1 MLSLELLLN
10 YDYYPFKLYLLIS
23 ICIIILNSLMYRY
36 EPNVSLRNWRSTS
49 HTTGIPACETERMED
64 DGDDMDFSLAAEEWD
79 MDDNKAVKKEKSGSF
94 AAMGLEQNILNGLNR
109 MGYKLPT
116 PVQRK
121 ALPIALAGMDIVCMA
136 RTGSGKTCVFL
147 LPLVQK
153 LKMHQMNCGVR
164 AIVLSPT
171 RELAIQTFK
180 FAKDMAKFTDLR
192 IVSIV
197 GGDSI
202 DGQFE
207 ALSNKPDVIIATPG
221 RLMHMIREISTFK
234 LKSVKYL
241 VFDEAD
247 RLFEMG
253 FAEQL
258 NEIVRECP
266 QDRQTLLFSATMP
279 KMLIQFSRAGLRDP
293 QLIRLDTDTK
303 MSDELRMGFF
313 CVRSNEK
320 VAALLYLVRRI
331 IPADQLSIVFAA
343 TRHHSEFLHLMFNKV
358 GVSST
363 VVYGAMDQDARNAN
377 LRAFRN
383 GEVSYLIVTDV
394 AARGIDVPLLNNVI
408 NFHFPSSPKLFVHR
422 CGRAARQ
429 GRIGFALSLVEPD
442 EMPYVCD
449 VISFLGKEIKNK
461 YEPEVDGGV
470 EVIQADGTLGYNL
483 ETMTPN
489 MVHTGLLPQDVIDE
503 ENDFLKRCLADD
515 DILLQMWKTSEN
527 GMIQYKRT
535 RTEASHGGVKLAKAT
550 KKSQTVRDIHPL
562 IIGCD
567 PKKCSK
573 LVAEKAAFVRMLQT
587 FRPAQTV
594 FESGIGTGTSSKAVK
609 GVQKK
614 GGKDSKGVE
623 MMKALRK
630 ATASGLERNKDKIK
644 AMATLEFDETKQSN
658 DWEELDVGISDE
670 FVADAD
676 DTDGRDDDVEHDSIN
691 EEGTN
696 VDNRSPRLS
705 IAERRKLKKKGLS
718 QDEMKGILHK
728 KIEANKYISDA
739 TSAGSTGGDYKDKR
753 FYMSYGNENEKERF
767 EEDNLQP
774 QSNLRSHESQ
784 SATMLE
790 QAMLDVDPED
800 AMAMNNKK
808 RMLRWDAKKRKF
820 VKQSLEEMAGSKRGP
835 KRLRTESGV
844 LIKGS
849 SLPQGEMYEKWKK
862 KSKREINNDSTMGGN
877 NDDADD
883 DRPRP
888 NFKVNTNV
896 KDELK
901 SAPEI
906 RKSRKQKDKLKLKN
920 MEKDKRSQVIGK
932 MKQKSSQFSQS
943 MNRTKAGSKKV
954 KAIWRN

>member
-1 MLSLELLLN
+1 VFLLPSSITLPKSL
-10 YDYYPFKLYLLIS
+10 KS
-23 ICIIILNSLMYRY
+23 IFRFGDAMNQ
-36 EPNVSLRNWRSTS
+36 PVSHR
-49 HTTGIPACETERMED
+49 EMEED
-64 DGDDMDFSLAAEEWD
+64 DGDMNLSFTEDDLDFGDKKGA
-79 MDDNKAVKKEKSGSF
+79 KKEKSGSF

-171 RELAIQTFK
+171 RELAMQTFK

-358 GVSST
+358 GVTST

-449 VISFLGKEIKNK
+449 VTSFLGKEIKNK

-470 EVIQADGTLGYNL
+470 EVIQTDGTLGYNL

-503 ENDFLKRCLADD
+503 ENDFLKRSLADD

-535 RTEASHGGVKLAKAT
+535 RTEASHVGVKLAKAT
-550 KKSQTVRDIHPL
+550 KKSQVVKDIHPL
-562 IIGCD
+562 IVGCD
-567 PKKCSK
+567 PTKCSK
-573 LVAEKAAFVRMLQT
+573 LVADKAAFVRMLQT

-594 FESGIGTGTSSKAVK
+594 FESGIGTGTASKAVK

-630 ATASGLERNKDKIK
+630 ATAAGLERNKDKIK

-658 DWEELDVGISDE
+658 DWEELDVGVTDE
-670 FVADAD
+670 YPDAD
-676 DTDGRDDDVEHDSIN
+676 EVYDHDDGNAEEENSIIEDDMKAES
-691 EEGTN
+691 
-696 VDNRSPRLS
+696 RAPRLS
-705 IAERRKLKKKGLS
+705 IAERRKLKKKGFS
-718 QDEMKGILHK
+718 QDDMNVVLHK
-728 KIEANKYISDA
+728 KIEASKYISDA
-739 TSAGSTGGDYKDKR
+739 TSAGSTKAGDYKDRR

-784 SATMLE
+784 SASMLE

-820 VKQSLEEMAGSKRGP
+820 VKQSLEEMANSKRGP

-862 KSKREINNDSTMGGN
+862 KSKREINNDSAMGGN

-888 NFKVNTNV
+888 SFKVNTNV

-901 SAPEI
+901 SAHEI
-906 RKSRKQKDKLKLKN
+906 RKSRKQKDKVKLKN
-920 MEKDKRSQVIGK
+920 MEKDKRSQVMGK
-932 MKQKSSQFSQS
+932 MKQKSSQFSKS